1 MLTAQDIKLKSR
13 IEGISLT
20 EAKRD
25 LDKLAMLQQLN
36 NAKTVQ
42 DLKPLL
48 LKLIQEL

>member
-1 MLTAQDIKLKSR
+1 MFTAQDVKLKSR
-13 IEGISLT
+13 IDSISLK
-20 EAKRD
+20 ESKKK
-25 LDKLAMLQQLN
+25 LDKLAMLQQVN